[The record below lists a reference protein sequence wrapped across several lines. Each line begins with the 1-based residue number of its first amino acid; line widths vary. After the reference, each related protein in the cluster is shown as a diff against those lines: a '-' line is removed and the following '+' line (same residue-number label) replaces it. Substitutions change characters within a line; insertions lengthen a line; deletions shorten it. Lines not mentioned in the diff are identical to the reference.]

1 MSDQP
6 LASASL
12 DKAPVRIAGMFDAI
26 AGRYDLLNRVLSAGL
41 DRRWRRRAVRSISL
55 SGRETVLDLCTG
67 TADLALASV
76 TGSHQADS
84 VVGLDFAGEMLRLGR
99 DKITQRRLQHR
110 VRLVRADAT
119 AVPLPDTSVDAATI
133 AFGIRNVNDPAAA
146 LAEVHRVLRPGGR
159 VAILEFGEPRVRP
172 LRVLYL
178 WYFRYVLP
186 RIGRLVSGH
195 QSAYTYLPSSVG
207 AFHGPAAFR
216 QLMTEAGFAETRAV
230 SLTFG
235 VVYLYEGT
243 KPTVRSVT
251 G

>member
-1 MSDQP
+1 MSGHP
-6 LASASL
+6 FASAPL
-12 DKAPVRIAGMFDAI
+12 DKRPVRIAGMFDAI
-26 AGRYDLLNRVLSAGL
+26 AGRYDLLNGVLSAGL
-41 DRRWRRRAVRSISL
+41 DRRWRRRAVASIRL
-55 SGRETVLDLCTG
+55 SGEETVLDLCTG

-76 TGSHQADS
+76 TGSPRAAS

-99 DKITQRRLQHR
+99 DKITERRLQHC

-119 AVPLPDTSVDAATI
+119 AVPLPDRSVDAATM
-133 AFGIRNVNDPAAA
+133 AFGIRNVDDPVAA

-159 VAILEFGEPRVRP
+159 VAILEFGEPRLRP
-172 LRVLYL
+172 LRALYL
-178 WYFRYVLP
+178 WYFRHVLP

-207 AFHGPAAFR
+207 AFHGPVAFR
-216 QLMTEAGFAETRAV
+216 RLMTEAGFEETRAV

-235 VVYLYEGT
+235 VVYLYEGA
-243 KPTVRSVT
+243 KPPRHGAT